1 MSRLPVTL
9 VRICLFQ
16 DGPQDMP
23 ANGTV
28 LVVLVA
34 IGWAASTLLVGQLIE
49 EGSAALEVSLATAF
63 GLLFTWLALTMRG
76 GSNRFLQTA
85 SALFGTDLVLLLP
98 VTPLLLMTQ
107 NGDGGGNLQLLL
119 LLLWIW
125 SIAIKGHIFRHALDL
140 PVAGGVLVAIGYTI
154 LSLFITGA

>member
-1 MSRLPVTL
+1 MNRLPVTL

-16 DGPQDMP
+16 DGPQELP
-23 ANGTV
+23 ASNTL

-34 IGWAASTLLVGQLIE
+34 IGWAASTLLVGQLMD
-49 EGSAALEVSLATAF
+49 EGSAALEVTLASAF
-63 GLLFTWLALTMRG
+63 GLLFVWLALTLRG
-76 GSNRFLQTA
+76 GRNRFLQTA

-98 VTPLLLMTQ
+98 VAPLLLTAQ
-107 NGDGGGNLQLLL
+107 SGDGGGNLQLLL
-119 LLLWIW
+119 LVLWIW